1 MVGQWP
7 QDAPWTPFD
16 SERQLT
22 AEQPGFRVYGM
33 IVTATELASDSESV
47 LDRVVEGGETIQVQ
61 RQGRIVAQITPAVG
75 VSREE
80 LLRALRK
87 IHWTED
93 ESQELKRAMKTA
105 SELFGYAGG
114 D

>member
-1 MVGQWP
+1 MRKTGIL
-7 QDAPWTPFD
+7 A
-16 SERQLT
+16 S
-22 AEQPGFRVYGM
+22 M
-33 IVTATELASDSESV
+33 IVTAAELASDSESV

-61 RQGRIVAQITPAVG
+61 RHGRVVAQIIPAAG

-87 IHWTED
+87 IQWTEG
-93 ESQELKRAMKTA
+93 ESQELKRAMDAA
-105 SELFGYAGG
+105 SEVFGYAGG